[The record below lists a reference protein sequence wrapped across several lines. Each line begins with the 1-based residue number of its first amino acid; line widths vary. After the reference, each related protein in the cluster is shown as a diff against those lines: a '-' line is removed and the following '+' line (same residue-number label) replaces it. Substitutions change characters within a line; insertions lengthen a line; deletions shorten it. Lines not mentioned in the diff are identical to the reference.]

1 MYARLRYFFPPFYL
15 AGVLLGVGVVAD
27 TDKENV
33 AGILSHLLRIV
44 TFLYLVDARFG
55 IPILFQLD
63 DECRLID
70 VLARYHHDVGESF
83 PRGILTVNVI
93 VIMCIPILMNLRFT
107 IENSGKIKHF
117 HPNSQNFFIVICHFC
132 CICR

>member
-1 MYARLRYFFPPFYL
+1 M
-15 AGVLLGVGVVAD
+15 LLGVGIVVDA
-27 TDKENV
+27 DKEDV
-33 AGILSHLLRIV
+33 AGVFGHLLRIAAL
-44 TFLYLVDARFG
+44 LYLVDARFG
-55 IPILFQLD
+55 ILVLLQLNDEGGLADVLAPILFASVPLG
-63 DECRLID
+63 RA
-70 VLARYHHDVGESF
+70 LARYQHNVGEALA
-83 PRGILTVNVI
+83 RGILTVNVI